1 MYFVPGAGT
10 PPTRRRPLP
19 RTQDRPTPGPPPSSE
34 EERVGGTPPPHRSCR
49 NSPPRGPTTATEEGA
64 LEGEE

>member
-34 EERVGGTPPPHRSCR
+34 ERAGGTPPPPRSCR